1 MRHILLP
8 VVFFLA
14 WAPIV
19 NAGPLDEEF
28 TQLRDQ
34 INAANVTQD
43 IKNFAQGFVDFAK
56 TVIDTPGQLTFV
68 SMKQLEIV
76 KCIIKDFFPFDEKVP
91 VMETL
96 NDIAEK
102 LQASPQPPNRPTLL
116 QEPPVDPPDKACS
129 VRIEVLDTDS
139 DTFTVPDFELNR
151 KIRGAFKEIF
161 LKAVP
166 SEPGSVTWC
175 QEFISVLGPLERI
188 DLTQD
193 DEKLGVNGTL
203 TGDVIG
209 IELRERRARELID
222 GTVKFWYFRIV
233 AKFVSSDGL
242 RRCEDSFKFFW
253 KR

>member
-14 WAPIV
+14 WVPLV
-19 NAGPLDEEF
+19 NAGQLDEEF
-28 TQLRDQ
+28 NQLRDQ
-34 INAANVTQD
+34 INATNVTQA
-43 IKNFAQGFVDFAK
+43 IKNFALGFVDFAK

-91 VMETL
+91 IMKTL

-102 LQASPQPPNRPTLL
+102 LQASPQPPSRPTLL

-129 VRIEVLDTDS
+129 VRIEVLDTGS
-139 DTFTVPDFELNR
+139 DTFTAAGSPFV
-151 KIRGAFKEIF
+151 RGAFKEIF

-175 QEFISVLGPLERI
+175 QLYYSPPLERI

-193 DEKLGVNGTL
+193 DERLTANGTL

-209 IELRERRARELID
+209 IKLRNPQARKLIEGAPV
-222 GTVKFWYFRIV
+222 GTSK
-233 AKFVSSDGL
+233 
-242 RRCEDSFKFFW
+242 
-253 KR
+253 

>member
-8 VVFFLA
+8 VVFFLV
-14 WAPIV
+14 WVPLV
-19 NAGPLDEEF
+19 NAGQLDGEF

-34 INAANVTQD
+34 INAANVTQP
-43 IKNFAQGFVDFAK
+43 IKDFAQGFVNFAK

-68 SMKQLEIV
+68 SMKQLAIV

-116 QEPPVDPPDKACS
+116 QEQPVDPPDKACS
-129 VRIEVLDTDS
+129 VRIEVLDTDTDIFS
-139 DTFTVPDFELNR
+139 VVGSELR
-151 KIRGAFKEIF
+151 VKEAFKELF
-161 LKAVP
+161 MKAVP

-175 QEFISVLGPLERI
+175 QVQFFTDRFGAVERI

-193 DEKLGVNGTL
+193 DKRLAVNGTL
-203 TGDVIG
+203 TGDMIG
-209 IELRERRARELID
+209 IRLRERQARRLI
-222 GTVKFWYFRIV
+222 GGASFVGIRIV
-233 AKFVSSDGL
+233 ATFISSDGL
-242 RRCEDSFKFFW
+242 RRCEDSIDVVW
-253 KR
+253 TR